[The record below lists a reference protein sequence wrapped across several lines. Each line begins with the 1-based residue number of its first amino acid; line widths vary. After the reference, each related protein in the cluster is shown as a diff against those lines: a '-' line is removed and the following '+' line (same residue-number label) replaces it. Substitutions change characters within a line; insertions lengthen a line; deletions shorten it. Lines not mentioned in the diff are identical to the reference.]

1 MLISDADMSA
11 IGKVLKARRIAK
23 GLSARQLAE
32 RVGVSDAH
40 IIYIEKAQR
49 RATFDKLMN
58 IISTLGLTVDEIM
71 SVIGQKNDDSGG
83 LAYSKPLRR
92 IPVVS
97 WVTAGAWHDVS
108 DAFEPGDSDQW
119 IESDVEGES
128 VFALSVKGDSMEPEF
143 HEGEVII
150 INPHV
155 EAMPGDFIIV
165 KNPDGEA
172 TFKQLKKYGNSWV
185 LHPLNPR
192 HQDMV
197 VRRGDFRVIGKVVKK
212 EKRY

>member
-1 MLISDADMSA
+1 MLITDTDMSA

-23 GLSARQLAE
+23 GLSAKQLAE

-49 RATFDKLMN
+49 KATFDKLMN
-58 IISTLGLTVDEIM
+58 IIGTLGLTVDEIM
-71 SVIGQKNDDSGG
+71 AIIGQDKTGAA
-83 LAYSKPLRR
+83 LKKTHRK

-97 WVTAGAWHDVS
+97 WVRAGAWREVADV
-108 DAFEPGDSDQW
+108 FEPGDADQW
-119 IESDVEGES
+119 VETDLEGEN
-128 VFALSVKGDSMEPEF
+128 VFALTVVGDSMEPEF
-143 HEGEVII
+143 QEGEII
-150 INPHV
+150 IVNPHI
-155 EAMPGDFIIV
+155 EALPGDFIIV

-192 HQDMV
+192 YHDME
-197 VRRGDFRVIGKVVKK
+197 VRRGDFRIIGRVVKK